1 MTRPS
6 LFDAVLSYFTGGPR
20 TFEAV
25 LDQRTL
31 SFVSKGRCGPWTTYV
46 QAFEAAHQ
54 IAAYGVV
61 PFAIGPAQRGI
72 AAELVTRINF
82 GLVIGNF
89 ELDFADGELRCKTSL
104 DVDGAQRVAPL
115 LGQIVHANLALMDGY
130 LPAFVAVA
138 ARDATA
144 TAALALVE

>member
-1 MTRPS
+1 MASSTV
-6 LFDAVLSYFTGGPR
+6 FDAVIAYFTGGPR

-25 LDQRTL
+25 PDQRTL
-31 SFVSKGRCGPWTTYV
+31 SFASKGRCGPWTTYV
-46 QAFEAAHQ
+46 QAFEAERQ
-54 IAAYGVV
+54 VAAYGVV
-61 PFAIGPAQRGI
+61 PFSIGPAQRQI

-89 ELDFADGELRCKTSL
+89 ELDFADGEARCKTSVAFEGGEL
-104 DVDGAQRVAPL
+104 AASLIAQLV
-115 LGQIVHANLALMDGY
+115 QANLALMDGY

-144 TAALALVE
+144 SAALALVE